1 MAGRGLLHGTSA
13 WVRSCAVSS
22 SAVETARQEWV
33 EGHRRFYEEIQEP
46 RRRSW
51 LLSHV
56 ELVTAELRKRI
67 GTTFTLAELAETYAG
82 VEDWAREALAESGA
96 PGWPRDVTLVAD
108 EAFHLY
114 ARGATDYRP

>member
-1 MAGRGLLHGTSA
+1 
-13 WVRSCAVSS
+13 VSS

-33 EGHRRFYEEIQEP
+33 EGHRRFHQELQDP
-46 RRRSW
+46 ARRPW
-51 LLSHV
+51 LLSHL
-56 ELVTAELRKRI
+56 EQLTAELRKRI
-67 GTTFTLAELAETYAG
+67 GTTFTLVELADTYAG

-108 EAFHLY
+108 EVFHLY

>member
-1 MAGRGLLHGTSA
+1 
-13 WVRSCAVSS
+13 VSS
-22 SAVETARQEWV
+22 SAIETARQEWV
-33 EGHRRFYEEIQEP
+33 EGHRRFHEATQDP
-46 RRRSW
+46 RRRPW
-51 LLSHV
+51 LLSHL
-56 ELVTAELRKRI
+56 EQVTAELRKRI

-82 VEDWAREALAESGA
+82 VEDWARDVLAESGA